1 MTDQLAELAAAATP
15 RPWRWPVG
23 GSIVS
28 DDGIVMV
35 GEIANADAALI
46 VYAVNNIEAVTRDRD
61 RLRGALLAVARIQLG
76 FACWCPPSWGD
87 GHTDACRGARAAL
100 GGEE

>member
-1 MTDQLAELAAAATP
+1 MTDQLAELAAAAKEAKGLSYP
-15 RPWRWPVG
+15 LC
-23 GSIVS
+23 S
-28 DDGIVMV
+28 DA
-35 GEIANADAALI
+35 EYAALTRFARVASPDRI
-46 VYAVNNIEAVTRDRD
+46 LALLAHIEAVTRDRD

-100 GGEE
+100 GGGE